1 MRPLSKQEL
10 RGKVL
15 AGLRGYDR
23 MTDEDI
29 YREIDRV
36 ILEAG
41 HSSYGTL
48 FEKKNSGSSCFTP
61 YGDLMYWRNIC
72 GMIQ

>member
-23 MTDEDI
+23 ISTE
-29 YREIDRV
+29 R
-36 ILEAG
+36 LTG
-41 HSSYGTL
+41 SFWKQGTVVMVHFL
-48 FEKKNSGSSCFTP
+48 RKKNSGSSCFTP
-61 YGDLMYWRNIC
+61 YEDLMYWRNIC